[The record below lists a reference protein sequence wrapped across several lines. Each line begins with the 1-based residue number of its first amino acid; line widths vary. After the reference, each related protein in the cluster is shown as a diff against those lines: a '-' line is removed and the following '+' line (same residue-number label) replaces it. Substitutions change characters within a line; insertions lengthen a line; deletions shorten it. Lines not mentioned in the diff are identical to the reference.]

1 MAVNTSISLV
11 GLDFDT
17 IKLNLKN
24 HLKTNTAFRDY
35 DFEGSNMS
43 VLMDLLAYNT
53 YLNGFYTNMV
63 ASEMFLDTAQI
74 RDSIVSH
81 AKELNYLPRS
91 YSSSKASI
99 AVAIKP
105 TTNVSSVLIP
115 KATQFTTKLGS
126 NNYTFVTD
134 QNIVIN
140 TSNTTTGAYQKNID
154 IYEGVYVTDTY
165 VYNTANSQ
173 QRFVL
178 SNPTV
183 DLSSIAVTVI
193 EDSGATI
200 QTYLRAT
207 SLFGVSSTS
216 KVFFIQPAENSQYEL
231 VFGDDVFGRRP
242 LNGSAIVAE
251 YRSCSGERPNGATTF
266 VNDGAID
273 GHTNVVITTVSSATN
288 GAINETIESIRY
300 NAPRSV
306 ATQERAVTTNDYKT
320 LLQVQFPEIQAITV
334 YGGEDV
340 DPPQYGKVFI
350 SVDVQNADGVPQT
363 NKKTYQDFIKS
374 KTPLTIS
381 TEIVNPEFMYIDV
394 NTYVRYNVN
403 ISQKQLEEIKTL
415 VQSAINQY
423 SDTYLNDFESTLR
436 YSRLVESIDAA
447 DTSIV
452 GNETQV
458 RAIKILTSPTLQLG
472 APTSY
477 TISFG
482 IPISKE
488 YGDVGAIYPKILTH
502 SLVSSE
508 FMYQG
513 KTCRIEDDNTTL
525 NIVTD
530 LGDYVTV
537 LKSVGT
543 IDYDLGK
550 VYLIDFAP
558 DEAVGGRIK
567 FYAIPSSKDIFSTK
581 NIILRILEEDINID
595 VERVRE

>member
-1 MAVNTSISLV
+1 
-11 GLDFDT
+11 
-17 IKLNLKN
+17 
-24 HLKTNTAFRDY
+24 
-35 DFEGSNMS
+35 
-43 VLMDLLAYNT
+43 
-53 YLNGFYTNMV
+53 
-63 ASEMFLDTAQI
+63 
-74 RDSIVSH
+74 
-81 AKELNYLPRS
+81 
-91 YSSSKASI
+91 
-99 AVAIKP
+99 
-105 TTNVSSVLIP
+105 
-115 KATQFTTKLGS
+115 
-126 NNYTFVTD
+126 
-134 QNIVIN
+134 
-140 TSNTTTGAYQKNID
+140 
-154 IYEGVYVTDTY
+154 
-165 VYNTANSQ
+165 
-173 QRFVL
+173 
-178 SNPTV
+178 
-183 DLSSIAVTVI
+183 
-193 EDSGATI
+193 
-200 QTYLRAT
+200 
-207 SLFGVSSTS
+207 VSSTS

-581 NIILRILEEDINID
+581 NVILRILEEDINID

>member
-43 VLMDLLAYNT
+43 VLVDLLAYNT

-81 AKELNYLPRS
+81 AKELNYVPRS

-105 TTNVSSVLIP
+105 STNVSSVLIP

-140 TSNTTTGAYQKNID
+140 TSNTSSGAYEKTID
-154 IYEGVYVTDTY
+154 IYEGTYVIDTY

-183 DLSSIAVTVI
+183 DLSSITVTIV
-193 EDSGATI
+193 EDGGATI
-200 QTYLRAT
+200 QTYLRAS
-207 SLFGVSSTS
+207 SLFGITSSS
-216 KVFFIQPAENSQYEL
+216 KVFFVQPAENSQYEL

-242 LNGSAIVAE
+242 LNGSAIVVQ
-251 YRSCSGERPNGATTF
+251 YRTCSGELPNGSSKF
-266 VNDGAID
+266 INDSAVD
-273 GHTNVVITTVSSATN
+273 GHTNVTITTISSATN
-288 GAINETIESIRY
+288 GSVNESIESIRY

-306 ATQERAVTTNDYKT
+306 ATQERAVTTNDYKV
-320 LLQVQFPEIQAITV
+320 LLQTQFPEIQAITV

-340 DPPQYGKVFI
+340 TPAQYGKVFI
-350 SVDVQNADGVPQT
+350 SVDVQNADGVPET
-363 NKKTYQDFIKS
+363 NKKIYQDYIKN

-381 TEIVNPEFMYIDV
+381 TEILDPEFMYIDV
-394 NTYVRYNVN
+394 NAFVRYNVN

-415 VQSAINQY
+415 VQSAINQF
-423 SDTYLNDFESTLR
+423 STTYLNDFESTMR
-436 YSRLVESIDAA
+436 YSRLVEAIDAA

-458 RAIKILTSPTLQLG
+458 RAIKILTTPTLQIG
-472 APTSY
+472 STTSY
-477 TISFG
+477 TINFDV
-482 IPISKE
+482 PLNKE
-488 YGDVGAIYPKILTH
+488 YGDVGSTYLKILTH
-502 SLVSSE
+502 TLVSSE
-508 FMYQG
+508 FTYQS
-513 KTCRIEDDNTTL
+513 KVCRIEDDAGAL

-530 LGDYVTV
+530 LGDSVTV

-543 IDYDLGK
+543 IDYDAGS
-550 VYLIDFAP
+550 VSLIDFAP
-558 DEAVGGRIK
+558 SDVPGGRLK
-567 FYAIPSSKDIFSTK
+567 FYAIPASKDIFSTK
-581 NIILRILEEDINID
+581 NVILRVLEEDINVD

>member
-43 VLMDLLAYNT
+43 VLIDLLAYNT

-81 AKELNYLPRS
+81 AKELNYVPRS

-99 AVAIKP
+99 AIAITP
-105 TTNVSSVLIP
+105 ASNVSSVLIP

-140 TSNTTTGAYQKNID
+140 TSNATSGAYQKTID
-154 IYEGVYVTDTY
+154 IYEGTYVTDTY

-178 SNPTV
+178 SNPTI
-183 DLSSIAVTVI
+183 DLSSVTVTI
-193 EDSGATI
+193 VEDSGATI

-216 KVFFIQPAENSQYEL
+216 KVFFVQPAENGQYEL

-242 LNGSAIVAE
+242 LNGSAIVVE
-251 YRSCSGERPNGATTF
+251 YRTCSGEMPNGSSKF
-266 VNDGAID
+266 VNDSAID
-273 GHTNVVITTVSSATN
+273 GHTNISITTISSATN
-288 GAINETIESIRY
+288 GSIGESIESIRY

-306 ATQERAVTTNDYKT
+306 ATQERAVTANDYKT
-320 LLQVQFPEIQAITV
+320 LLQTQFPEIQAITV

-340 DPPQYGKVFI
+340 SPPQYGKVFI
-350 SVDVQNADGVPQT
+350 SVDVQNADGIPET
-363 NKKTYQDFIKS
+363 NKKIYKDYIKS

-381 TEIVNPEFMYIDV
+381 TEILDPEFMYIDV
-394 NTYVRYNVN
+394 NSYVRYNVN

-415 VQSAINQY
+415 VQSAINQF
-423 SDTYLNDFESTLR
+423 STTYLNDFESTLR
-436 YSRLVESIDAA
+436 YSRLTEAIDAA

-458 RAIKILTSPTLQLG
+458 RAIRILSTPTLLIG
-472 APTSY
+472 TPTSY
-477 TISFG
+477 TIAFN
-482 IPISKE
+482 IPLSKE
-488 YGDVGAIYPKILTH
+488 YGDVGAVYPKILTH
-502 SLVSSE
+502 TIISSE
-508 FMYQG
+508 FTYQS
-513 KTCRIEDDNTTL
+513 KTCRIEDDNGTL

-530 LGDYVTV
+530 LGDNVTV
-537 LKSVGT
+537 IKSVGT
-543 IDYDLGK
+543 IDYDLGI

-558 DEAVGGRIK
+558 DDVPGGRIK
-567 FYAIPSSKDIFSTK
+567 FYAIPTSKDIFSTK
-581 NIILRILEEDINID
+581 NVILRVLEEDINID